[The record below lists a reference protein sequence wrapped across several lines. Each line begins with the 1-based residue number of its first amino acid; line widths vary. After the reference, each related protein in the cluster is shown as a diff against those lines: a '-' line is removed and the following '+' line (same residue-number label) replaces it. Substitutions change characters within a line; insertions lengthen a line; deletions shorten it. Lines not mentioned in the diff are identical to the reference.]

1 VKQKLQYIVYLS
13 VSIIILFSS
22 DSFAQSGNIKGKV
35 LDKKTGE
42 MLIGVSVGVE
52 GTTQGT
58 SSDINGMYSLNNLK
72 PGNYTLIFRYL
83 GYQPKQ
89 IKDVVV
95 TESVV
100 TTLNLTLD
108 EVANQALSEV
118 VVTTKANRENE
129 TALLVERKNAT
140 IVVQKIGA
148 LELSR
153 KGVSNVG
160 EGVSKISGVSVVAN
174 KAVFVRGLG
183 DRYNNA
189 TLNGLPIPSTN
200 PDVKLIPLDLFP
212 TSIVKNISVVKSYTA
227 QFYGDFSGG
236 SIDIVTKDYPENS
249 FLKVSLSSGYNSI
262 TTGSKFL
269 QTDPTPRS
277 FFGFSGGDRKLPSFV
292 NSTQG
297 YDSFTN
303 GNNNDPEFKTSWS
316 PKSKTA
322 PVNNG
327 LSISGGNLY
336 KFDSGKELGFLTNI
350 SFRNE
355 YRYFEGISALFNA
368 QQSPRYLYDTETFI
382 YNTNTS
388 GLFNLYY
395 KHSAKATYNFTG
407 LYVNDSNDGVFDNS
421 GFQFDLGN
429 ISGRRNTYIQN
440 TLFSTQ
446 VNSNYK
452 ISERKSLVWALGYT
466 KTVGNTPDRTQ
477 NTFRNVNQNSFF
489 VTDAVSNNHKFFAD
503 LDDSE
508 LSGKLEFD
516 IKSKSDEKALKSF
529 QIGFNGRFK
538 DRVFDARQ
546 IDTKIALNQSVNKD
560 NVDAILIES
569 NLGDGN
575 TAGTFKYTES
585 YYAPNNY
592 RADLFI
598 AAPYVN
604 FNLEWNKYILLTAG
618 LRVEASNQNIFFK
631 DGGATS
637 SAPFK
642 LKQLPN
648 LDFLPGA
655 TLKFIDSD
663 NSNFLIAASRTISR
677 PLFVE
682 VAPFRLNTAA
692 ATAEIQGNT
701 ALVNSSNYNFDLKY
715 EIYPSNSELFAVS
728 LFGKYIQN
736 PIELAQVNSSDD
748 LFSYINTDEAIV
760 TGIEV
765 EANRNLGS
773 LFKSESKAVKNMS
786 VGFNA
791 SYIYT
796 RIKIDPTKIAE
807 KGVAINPTNLQRPL
821 FGASPYLV
829 NFDFSYKK
837 DWKNDA
843 NTMFTVAYNVFG
855 KRLFVAGSQG
865 AGDIYEMPVN
875 TLDFVMNTKLNK
887 KVGIDLTFGNIL
899 NPEIIYNQEY
909 STNDLRFSNIKRG
922 FNLGLNLNYT
932 F

>member
-1 VKQKLQYIVYLS
+1 MKKKIQSFFIISSTLIFFSLS
-13 VSIIILFSS
+13 G
-22 DSFAQSGNIKGKV
+22 FAQNGSIRGKV
-35 LDKKTGE
+35 IDKAFAE
-42 MLIGVSVGVE
+42 ALIGVSVGIE
-52 GTTQGT
+52 GTSQGVST
-58 SSDINGMYSLNNLK
+58 DVNGMYNLTNLK
-72 PGNYTLIFRYL
+72 PGKYSLIFRYL

-89 IKDVVV
+89 VTDVVV
-95 TESVV
+95 TNGGATV
-100 TTLNLTLD
+100 LNVTLD
-108 EVANQALSEV
+108 ETSKQSLNEV
-118 VVTTKANRENE
+118 VVTAKANRENE

-160 EGVSKISGVSVVAN
+160 EGVSKISGVSVVGN

-212 TSIVKNISVVKSYTA
+212 TSIVKNISVVKSYTS

-236 SIDIVTKDYPENS
+236 SIDIVTKDYPETS

-262 TTGSKFL
+262 TTGSRFL
-269 QTDPTPRS
+269 QTNPSTKS
-277 FFGFSGGDRKLPSFV
+277 FFGFSGGDRKLPAFV
-292 NSTQG
+292 ESTQG

-303 GNNNDPEFKTSWS
+303 GNNENPGFATPWS
-316 PKSKTA
+316 PQIKTA

-327 LSISGGNLY
+327 ISISGGNLY
-336 KFDSGKELGFLTNI
+336 KFNDGKELGFLANA
-350 SFRNE
+350 SFKNE
-355 YRYFEGISALFNA
+355 YRYFEGVSALFNA

-407 LYVNDSNDGVFDNS
+407 LFVNDANDGIYDNT
-421 GFQFDLGN
+421 GFQFDLGD

-440 TLFSTQ
+440 TLLSGQ
-446 VNSNYK
+446 LNSNYK
-452 ISERKSLVWALGYT
+452 LSERSALVWAFGYT
-466 KTVGNTPDRTQ
+466 KTTGNTPDRTQ
-477 NTFRNVNQNSFF
+477 NTFRNVNGNSFF

-508 LSGKLEFD
+508 LSGKVEFD
-516 IKSKSDEKALKSF
+516 IKSKSEEKAFKSVQF
-529 QIGFNGRFK
+529 GLNGRFK

-546 IDTKIALNQSVNKD
+546 IDTKIALTD
-560 NVDAILIES
+560 NVDPNKVDATLTGD

-592 RADLFI
+592 RADLLI
-598 AAPYVN
+598 AAPYAN
-604 FNLEWNKYILLTAG
+604 FNLEWNKTILLTAG
-618 LRVEASNQNIFFK
+618 LRVEASTQNIFYK
-631 DGGATS
+631 DGGATL

-642 LKQLPN
+642 QKQLTN

-655 TLKFIDSD
+655 TLKFINSEK
-663 NSNFLIAASRTISR
+663 SNFLLAASRTISR

-701 ALVNSSNYNFDLKY
+701 QLVNSANYNLDLKY
-715 EIYPSNSELFAVS
+715 EIYPSNGELFAVS

-748 LFSYINTDEAIV
+748 LFSYINTDEAVV

-773 LFKSESKAVKNMS
+773 LVQSESKIIKNMS

-791 SYIYT
+791 SYLYT
-796 RIKIDPTKIAE
+796 QIKIDPNKIAE
-807 KGVAINPTNLQRPL
+807 KGVAINPTNLKRPL

-829 NFDFSYKK
+829 NVDFSYKK
-837 DWKNDA
+837 DWSKDA

-875 TLDFVMNTKLNK
+875 TLDFVMNTKFNK
-887 KVGIDLTFGNIL
+887 KVGLDLTFGNIL
-899 NPEIIYNQEY
+899 NPDIIYNQEY
-909 STNDLRFSNIKRG
+909 STNDLTFSNIKRG
-922 FNLGLNLNYT
+922 FNVGLNLNYT